1 MSIQEKKPLVS
12 LVSNLLIFGIYY
24 LLVFRKYNQSG
35 FSSEEELRFWAAVIL
50 ILVPVLIVAKIVL
63 YILFSIVNTIVT
75 KEQESMLTDELDNL
89 IELKSTRNF
98 YHAFM
103 IGFFISMGAL
113 VLKLPITMMFVIL
126 LATIFVAGIV
136 SDLSKFYFYRNGI

>member
-98 YHAFM
+98 YHERQ
-103 IGFFISMGAL
+103 ISRTYVLFFRSK
-113 VLKLPITMMFVIL
+113 VRD
-126 LATIFVAGIV
+126 AGT
-136 SDLSKFYFYRNGI
+136 SKRRQNWAYFYTDSTGEP